1 MYYFVSMEK
10 PAPPDN
16 TISAKAKP
24 EKDFLSEEDIPR
36 DEYPLLLDRVQSIF
50 IDGIL
55 IILLMFLFAS
65 LLDDNTP
72 NWVRVV
78 LFLGLWAVYEPLSI
92 IFGCTLGQYI
102 KKIRVRDHANPAKKI
117 NIVQAFFRYIFK
129 AFLGWFSFLT
139 ISFNPEKRAIH
150 DFISGSIMIKVK

>member
-10 PAPPDN
+10 DV
-16 TISAKAKP
+16 
-24 EKDFLSEEDIPR
+24 LSEDDIPK

-55 IILLMFLFAS
+55 IIVLMFVFAA
-65 LLDDNTP
+65 LLNDDAP
-72 NWVRVV
+72 NWIRIV
-78 LFLGLWAVYEPLSI
+78 LFFGIWAIYEPLLVI
-92 IFGCTLGQYI
+92 LGCTLGQYI
-102 KKIRVRDHANPAKKI
+102 KKIRVRDHANPKKRI
-117 NIVQAFFRYIFK
+117 NIIQAFFRYLFK

-150 DFISGSIMIKVK
+150 DFVSGSIMIKVK